1 MTVERIG
8 PLDPASNVKKTE
20 KPAKLKAKSDVDSI
34 NVSEEARSKAE
45 VFKALE
51 AAKTAP
57 DVRMDRVEEVRRKLQ
72 DPSYPSQE
80 VIERRPTEYSSPSAY
95 RPVLRHGCRTVRPSV
110 AASYSGI
117 RRRYPSGF
125 SAFFSARGE

>member
-20 KPAKLKAKSDVDSI
+20 KPAKLKTKSEVDSI

-45 VFKALE
+45 VLKAMQ

-57 DVRMDRVEEVRRKLQ
+57 NIRLDRVEEVKRKLQ

-80 VIERRPTEYSSPSAY
+80 VIEK
-95 RPVLRHGCRTVRPSV
+95 
-110 AASYSGI
+110 AADEILKSFGI
-117 RRRYPSGF
+117 
-125 SAFFSARGE
+125 

>member
-8 PLDPASNVKKTE
+8 PLDPASNVNKTE

-57 DVRMDRVEEVRRKLQ
+57 DVRMDRVEEVKRKLR

-80 VIERRPTEYSSPSAY
+80 VIEK
-95 RPVLRHGCRTVRPSV
+95 
-110 AASYSGI
+110 AADEILKSFGI
-117 RRRYPSGF
+117 
-125 SAFFSARGE
+125 

>member
-8 PLDPASNVKKTE
+8 PLDPASNVNKTE

-80 VIERRPTEYSSPSAY
+80 VIEK
-95 RPVLRHGCRTVRPSV
+95 
-110 AASYSGI
+110 AADEILKSFGI
-117 RRRYPSGF
+117 
-125 SAFFSARGE
+125 

>member
-20 KPAKLKAKSDVDSI
+20 KPARPKTKSDVDSI
-34 NVSEEARSKAE
+34 NVSQEARSKAE

-51 AAKTAP
+51 TARSAT
-57 DVRMDRVEEVRRKLQ
+57 DVRVDKVAEAKRKLQ

-80 VIERRPTEYSSPSAY
+80 VIEK
-95 RPVLRHGCRTVRPSV
+95 
-110 AASYSGI
+110 AADEIMKSFGI
-117 RRRYPSGF
+117 
-125 SAFFSARGE
+125 